1 MKKDKE
7 WLKGLINEEGI
18 VMDMHLLG
26 RLDEQYWKNENIKIN
41 KGRLFCL
48 IDKLDEPEVL
58 SQEWIDE
65 NKVARIDNLR
75 KMTTSDVV
83 TVEKLQNLLVQKQDK
98 PIIPKFVANE
108 IERYEDMLDM
118 LSGEY
123 FYRTSEEIDDDGLL
137 VWIDENQETFA
148 RAWLDGYEV
157 EKEKRYYIVDKTNNS
172 TLMTFELSDVVG
184 EEIIEFVYGYSENE
198 TIHFNSKEKAE
209 LVAHFV
215 GESLE
220 VEEVTE

>member
-184 EEIIEFVYGYSENE
+184 EEVIEFVYGYSENE